1 MTRIAIRVGGV
12 ELAARLRDTPTAEAV
27 LAALPIESEA
37 RTWGDEVYFDAP
49 VDAVLEDDARDVVEK
64 GEIAYWVEGG
74 AIAIGYGPTPV
85 SRGNEIRLVTAVNVW
100 ADAEGDP
107 AALRDAAPGAPVSV
121 RVAKE

>member
-1 MTRIAIRVGGV
+1 MTRIAIRVGDV
-12 ELAARLRDTPTAEAV
+12 ELSARLRDTPTARAV

-49 VDAVLEDDARDVVEK
+49 VDAILEDDARDVVEK

-85 SRGNEIRLVTAVNVW
+85 SRGGEIRLVTAVNVW

-107 AALRDAAPGAPVSV
+107 AALRDVAPGAPVSV
-121 RVAKE
+121 RLAKE